1 MILTY
6 KYLAQRLKTENGT
19 LMKLVT
25 TIQHDFSPINSTVTK
40 KLLTSQEFGRNCTE
54 EGQKLL
60 LMYLLTKRTEQ
71 IICLVLSSCIWKSWV
86 WHNFTNITTPNF
98 RVEVSCMYVFFWST
112 SLQTDSITL
121 FLGFANYSQKNCK
134 TKTVHKKT
142 VYYGLGLKWQ
152 RCFKICSSSQPN
164 LSYTIKWT
172 VKSNDQQDSTSYD
185 QQVS

>member
-6 KYLAQRLKTENGT
+6 KYLTQRLKTENGT

-25 TIQHDFSPINSTVTK
+25 TIQHDFFPINSTVTK

-71 IICLVLSSCIWKSWV
+71 IICLGLSSCIWKSWV

-98 RVEVSCMYVFFWST
+98 RVKVSCMYVFFLVNKSPDW
-112 SLQTDSITL
+112 
-121 FLGFANYSQKNCK
+121 FNYSFSWICKLFSKELQNKN
-134 TKTVHKKT
+134 
-142 VYYGLGLKWQ
+142 
-152 RCFKICSSSQPN
+152 SA
-164 LSYTIKWT
+164 
-172 VKSNDQQDSTSYD
+172 
-185 QQVS
+185 